1 MLIKL
6 LNLNCNFCLQV
17 QAQIANPPLVLN
29 SWVQDLLGVCV
40 TYQKKKDNVSHFFSS
55 TDVDTDMLLRK
66 DLVTLDEAVKTANN
80 AVLLAINAIS
90 VLISVS
96 YFSLVSVW
104 LLELLSALLSLDYNV
119 DIFRR
124 DTENLLMYHMVL

>member
-1 MLIKL
+1 MPTSSGS
-6 LNLNCNFCLQV
+6 NCKSAPCSEF
-17 QAQIANPPLVLN
+17 
-29 SWVQDLLGVCV
+29 LGSRSVGCVC
-40 TYQKKKDNVSHFFSS
+40 YLPKKKDNVSHFFSS

-104 LLELLSALLSLDYNV
+104 LLKFISALLSLDYTM

-124 DTENLLMYHMVL
+124 DTENLLMYHTVM

>member
-1 MLIKL
+1 MCVL
-6 LNLNCNFCLQV
+6 L
-17 QAQIANPPLVLN
+17 
-29 SWVQDLLGVCV
+29 
-40 TYQKKKDNVSHFFSS
+40 TKKKKDNVSHFFSS

-104 LLELLSALLSLDYNV
+104 LLKFISALLSLDYTV

-124 DTENLLMYHMVL
+124 DTENLLMYHTVM